1 MRALNLD
8 QLHTFAD
15 VVTLGSFSAAAAKLN
30 LSQPAVSQQVRQLE
44 DRLGV
49 KLIERVGKRAEP
61 TAAGQALLAHI
72 GGIDASIRSA
82 LDAVSVFADGLAG
95 QVRIG
100 TGATACIYFLPAIL
114 EQLQRA
120 FPKLEIMVRTGNT
133 SDIIRA
139 IEDNQLDLGLI
150 TMPCS
155 GRSLSITPV
164 MTDPFVAIFADDA
177 DVPDVIHPGDLETQ
191 PLVLYERG
199 GLTRTLVDDWLRDAG
214 IAGHSV
220 MELGSVEAIKE
231 LVGAGIGA
239 TILPEMGARPGRTQF
254 PIKTRPLM
262 PALSRELAIV
272 MRRDKTLTP
281 ALREVR
287 KSLMAAA
294 ETREAQRRA
303 ALSADQSSSGT

>member
-8 QLHTFAD
+8 QLHAFAD
-15 VVTLGSFSAAAAKLN
+15 VVALGSFSAAAVKLN

-44 DRLGV
+44 ERLGV

-72 GGIDASIRSA
+72 GGIDASIQSA
-82 LDAVSVFADGLAG
+82 LDAVSGFSEGPAG

-100 TGATACIYFLPAIL
+100 TGATACIYFLPTIL

-120 FPKLEIMVRTGNT
+120 YPKLEIMVRTGNT
-133 SDIIRA
+133 VDIVRA
-139 IEDNQLDLGLI
+139 IEDNQLDIGLV

-164 MTDPFVAIFADDA
+164 MTDPFVAIFAGDA
-177 DVPDVIHPGDLETQ
+177 DIPDIIHPRDLEAQ

-214 IAGHSV
+214 IAGHSI

-254 PIKTRPLM
+254 PIKTRPLT
-262 PALSRELAIV
+262 PALSRELALV

-287 KSLMAAA
+287 NGLM
-294 ETREAQRRA
+294 RA
-303 ALSADQSSSGT
+303 AQKRETQINRAGMPDQSSSGT

>member
-8 QLHTFAD
+8 QLHAFAD
-15 VVTLGSFSAAAAKLN
+15 VVALGSFSAAAAKLN

-72 GGIDASIRSA
+72 GGIDASVQSA
-82 LDAVSVFADGLAG
+82 LDAVSGFSEGPAG

-100 TGATACIYFLPAIL
+100 TGATACIYLLPTAL

-120 FPKLEIMVRTGNT
+120 YPKLEIMVRTGNT
-133 SDIIRA
+133 VDIVRA
-139 IEDNQLDLGLI
+139 IEDNQLDIGLV
-150 TMPCS
+150 TMPCR
-155 GRSLSITPV
+155 GRSLSITTV
-164 MTDPFVAIFADDA
+164 MTDPFVAIFAGDA
-177 DVPDVIHPGDLETQ
+177 DIPDVIHPRDLETQ

-214 IAGHSV
+214 IVGHSI

-254 PIKTRPLM
+254 PIKTRPLT
-262 PALSRELAIV
+262 PVLSRELALV

-287 KSLMAAA
+287 NSLMRTAQN
-294 ETREAQRRA
+294 REAQRNQA
-303 ALSADQSSSGT
+303 PKSD

>member
-8 QLHTFAD
+8 QLHAFAD
-15 VVTLGSFSAAAAKLN
+15 VVALGSFSAAAAKLN

-72 GGIDASIRSA
+72 GGIDASVQSA
-82 LDAVSVFADGLAG
+82 LDAVSGFSEGPAG

-100 TGATACIYFLPAIL
+100 TGATACIYLLPTAL

-120 FPKLEIMVRTGNT
+120 YPKLEIMVRTGNT
-133 SDIIRA
+133 VDIVRA
-139 IEDNQLDLGLI
+139 IEDNQLDIGLV

-155 GRSLSITPV
+155 GRSLSITTV
-164 MTDPFVAIFADDA
+164 MTDPFVAIFAGDA
-177 DVPDVIHPGDLETQ
+177 DIPDVIHPRDLETQ

-214 IAGHSV
+214 IVGHSI

-254 PIKTRPLM
+254 PIKTRPLT
-262 PALSRELAIV
+262 PVLSRELALV

-287 KSLMAAA
+287 NSLMRTAQN
-294 ETREAQRRA
+294 REAQRNQA
-303 ALSADQSSSGT
+303 PKSD